1 MLGHMIDHRIKDQ
14 PGMTVILIF
23 DTPQDFPD
31 IIGAEMGIEPCLTS
45 NTLEQLFLS
54 IAPTETET
62 YEVGSRQ

>member
-1 MLGHMIDHRIKDQ
+1 
-14 PGMTVILIF
+14 MTVILIF

-31 IIGAEMGIEPCLTS
+31 IIGAEMGIESCLTG

-62 YEVGSRQ
+62 YEIGSRQ